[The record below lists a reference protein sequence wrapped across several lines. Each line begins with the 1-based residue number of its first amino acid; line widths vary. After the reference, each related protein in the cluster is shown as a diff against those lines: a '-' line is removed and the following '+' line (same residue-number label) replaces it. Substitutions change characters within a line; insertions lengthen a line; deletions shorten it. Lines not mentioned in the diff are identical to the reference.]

1 MKKMRKNKLIYY
13 LALTLVF
20 TYGCSNTKYLPE
32 GDMLY
37 VGGEVEVKDTVMKR
51 KERKAMEKEMEGLLR
66 PKPNASFFG
75 LRPKLWIY
83 NIAGTPKKDRGFKYW
98 LKNKVGEPP
107 VLMSQVDLD
116 YNADILQNYAENK
129 GYFKVRT
136 AADSTSRNRRAKAKY
151 TATPKQQ
158 YTIRKV
164 IFPGDSAATELDSTV
179 ANIRRRSRL
188 KKGQPYDLN
197 VIKEERE
204 RIDQRLKNKGYF
216 YFNPDYILVQ
226 VDSTVGKHQVDLIV
240 KVKDET
246 PERAKKVYTIGD
258 IIIYPNYSLANANDT
273 LANNAKAVER
283 FKDFTIIDPDHTFR
297 PIIYDRTM
305 FFHKGDTY
313 SRRDHNLTLNRLVNL
328 GTFKFVK
335 NEFRP
340 SDSLDTVLD
349 TYYYLTPL
357 PKKSIRFEILGKTNS
372 ANYNGTEASI
382 NWSNRNAFRA
392 AELLSLSV
400 FGGAEIQASGQN
412 KGYNVYRVGGEASIV
427 WPRFITPIRI
437 QDSSAFV
444 PRTRAMVSY
453 EYQNRAR
460 LYSLNS
466 FRTQFGYLWKDNIRT
481 EHQLNAFDINYVS
494 PATVTDEYREQ
505 IRAMRE
511 DEQDEGAAV
520 ALERVIE
527 KQLIFGPNY
536 SYTYTNTMRK
546 FRKHTFYYKGSID
559 LAGTIAGL
567 ATGADAKTKEPE
579 EIMGVAFSQFAKTEH
594 DFRHYMKMGEKSQLA
609 SRIIAGIGVPYGNST
624 ELPFMRQFFIGGT
637 NSIRAF
643 RARSIGP
650 GTYRPNVNTSSFLP
664 DQSGDIKLEMN
675 TEYRAN
681 LFSVVNGALF
691 VDAGNIWLWNENPDR
706 PGAQFTSKFYDELA
720 VGAGAGLRIDIT
732 FLVLRLDLAFPLRKP
747 WLPEGE
753 RWVLD
758 DIDFGGKYW
767 RKENLVFNL
776 AIGYPF

>member
-1 MKKMRKNKLIYY
+1 MKKMKKNRLPYY
-13 LALTLVF
+13 LILALLF
-20 TYGCSNTKYLPE
+20 AYGCSNTKYLPE

-37 VGGEVEVKDTVMKR
+37 VGGEVEVKDTVMSR
-51 KERKAMEKEMEGLLR
+51 KERKAMEKTMEGLLR
-66 PKPNASFFG
+66 PKPNTAFFG

-107 VLMSQVDLD
+107 VLFSQVDMD

-151 TATPKQQ
+151 TVMPKQQ

-188 KKGQPYDLN
+188 KKGQPYDLD

-246 PERAKKVYTIGD
+246 PARAKRVYTIGD
-258 IIIYPNYSLANANDT
+258 IVIYPNYSLANAKDT
-273 LANNAKAVER
+273 LAKDPKAVER
-283 FKDFTIIDPDHTFR
+283 YKDFTIIDPDHTFR

-305 FFHKGDTY
+305 FFHKGDKY

-349 TYYYLTPL
+349 TYYYFTPL
-357 PKKSIRFEILGKTNS
+357 PKKSIRFEILAKTNS
-372 ANYNGTEASI
+372 ANYNGSEASV

-392 AELLSLSV
+392 AELLSFSV

-412 KGYNVYRVGGEASIV
+412 KGYNVYRVGGEASLV
-427 WPRFITPIRI
+427 WPRFITPIKI

-481 EHQLNAFDINYVS
+481 EHQLNAFDVNYVS
-494 PATVTDEYREQ
+494 PATVTQEYRDQ
-505 IRAMRE
+505 IT
-511 DEQDEGAAV
+511 AADSLNNGSGN
-520 ALERVIE
+520 ALRKVIE

-567 ATGADAKTKEPE
+567 ATGADARTKEPE
-579 EIMGVAFSQFAKTEH
+579 EILGVPFSQFVKTEH
-594 DFRHYMKMGEKSQLA
+594 DLRHYMKLGEKSSLA
-609 SRIIAGIGVPYGNST
+609 SRIIAGVGVPYGNST

-650 GTYRPNVNTSSFLP
+650 GSYRNPDIDASSFLP
-664 DQSGDIKLEMN
+664 DKSGDIKLEMN
-675 TEYRAN
+675 TEYRGN
-681 LFSVVNGALF
+681 LFSVINGAVFL
-691 VDAGNIWLWNENPDR
+691 DAGNIWLWNKNEGK
-706 PGAQFTSKFYDELA
+706 PGSQFTSKFYDELA

-753 RWVLD
+753 RWVID
-758 DIDFGGKYW
+758 DIDFGGKTW
-767 RKENLVFNL
+767 RRNNLVFNL